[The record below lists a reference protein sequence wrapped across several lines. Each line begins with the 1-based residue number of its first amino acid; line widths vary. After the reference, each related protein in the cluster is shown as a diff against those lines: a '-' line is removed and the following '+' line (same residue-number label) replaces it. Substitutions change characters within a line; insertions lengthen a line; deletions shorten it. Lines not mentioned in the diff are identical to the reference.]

1 MNRNLILAIIAIVI
15 LAGGG
20 IFLNSNRNKS
30 VPVGVTEDQEVQDQK
45 TGATETEE
53 NEIENETSDRETEDE
68 VNEAMEESDVKTFEI
83 KASNFKFS
91 LAEIRVKKGD
101 RVKIVLN
108 NTGGFHDWVIDEF
121 NARTK
126 QAQGP
131 ATETVEFTA
140 DKTGTF
146 EYYCS
151 VAQHRQN
158 GMVGKLIVE

>member
-1 MNRNLILAIIAIVI
+1 MNKNLMLGFIAVVI

-20 IFLNSNRNKS
+20 FFLVSNRNKLAIQT
-30 VPVGVTEDQEVQDQK
+30 VTEEETVNS
-45 TGATETEE
+45 GALVPDESSPTVADTIIEETA
-53 NEIENETSDRETEDE
+53 S
-68 VNEAMEESDVKTFEI
+68 VKTFEI
-83 KASNFKFS
+83 KASSFKFS
-91 LAEIRVKKGD
+91 LTEIRVKKGD

-121 NARTK
+121 DARTK
-126 QAQGP
+126 QTQGP

>member
-1 MNRNLILAIIAIVI
+1 MLGFIAVVI

-20 IFLNSNRNKS
+20 FFLVSNRNKPA
-30 VPVGVTEDQEVQDQK
+30 VQTVTEEETVNSGALVPDESSPTVADTSVEE
-45 TGATETEE
+45 TG
-53 NEIENETSDRETEDE
+53 S
-68 VNEAMEESDVKTFEI
+68 VKTFEI
-83 KASNFKFS
+83 KASSFKFS
-91 LAEIRVKKGD
+91 LTEIRVKKGD

-121 NARTK
+121 DARTK
-126 QAQGP
+126 QTQGP

>member
-1 MNRNLILAIIAIVI
+1 MNKNLMIGIIAVI
-15 LAGGG
+15 ILGAGGL
-20 IFLNSNRNKS
+20 FLASN
-30 VPVGVTEDQEVQDQK
+30 QK
-45 TGATETEE
+45 TASPDIMTEEKEEVLPE